1 MPDEVKDWTLIA
13 PPPEGVALVQI
24 VPLEVSTLPFVPGAT
39 ATTATPFTGAL
50 VPVTVRLL
58 PTVTLPLAS
67 LTRLLTEPDGWIEVM
82 TLSVLMA
89 ASY

>member
-1 MPDEVKDWTLIA
+1 MNDDAITA
-13 PPPEGVALVQI
+13 
-24 VPLEVSTLPFVPGAT
+24 VP
-39 ATTATPFTGAL
+39 
-50 VPVTVRLL
+50 